1 MHLHG
6 HHFHVLAM
14 ERLGND
20 TDRLFGA
27 SAPGND
33 ITLQT
38 VKDRD
43 REGKI
48 PRNLD
53 NPPLKDTVV
62 VPDAGYT
69 LVRFVADNPGY
80 WLLHCHMSWHNEVG
94 MALVVKV
101 GTKKDFPEPPKNFP
115 KCGDFE

>member
-1 MHLHG
+1 
-6 HHFHVLAM
+6 M

-20 TDRLFGA
+20 TDHVYGW
-27 SAPGND
+27 STPGND
-33 ITLQT
+33 ISQQM

-101 GTKKDFPEPPKNFP
+101 GTKKDFPETPKNFP